1 MAIDFLYHKFTVF
14 ILVHKMQKLFPC
26 VTSVMFVEGFNVSSF
41 QQTLRDEQ
49 LPHLLPQ
56 ISDVLEN
63 INRQMLLIL
72 KTNDLMRG
80 VEFTLKAQNR

>member
-1 MAIDFLYHKFTVF
+1 MAIAFIGRFT
-14 ILVHKMQKLFPC
+14 
-26 VTSVMFVEGFNVSSF
+26 GFSF
-41 QQTLRDEQ
+41 QKALRDKEI
-49 LPHLLPQ
+49 PHLLPQ

>member
-1 MAIDFLYHKFTVF
+1 MTF
-14 ILVHKMQKLFPC
+14 QK
-26 VTSVMFVEGFNVSSF
+26 NI
-41 QQTLRDEQ
+41 RDKEI
-49 LPHLLPQ
+49 PHLLPQ